1 MLTGKSL
8 AETHKNQRL
17 IDLAGRLADL
27 CASAKDSRQ
36 SQGSLSKININN
48 VRGGGGRGDG
58 LPALRRGLLA
68 QGGPLRHG

>member
-27 CASAKDSRQ
+27 CASAKVSRQ
-36 SQGSLSKININN
+36 SLGSRSKINRN

>member
-27 CASAKDSRQ
+27 CASAKVSRQ
-36 SQGSLSKININN
+36 SLGSRSKINSN

>member
-27 CASAKDSRQ
+27 CASAKVSRQ
-36 SQGSLSKININN
+36 SLGSRSKIKIN
-48 VRGGGGRGDG
+48 VTGGDGRGDG